1 MLFTE
6 QIYDEYALQAFQVN
20 SIDYSLKPI
29 QKEDLEQS
37 LAKLRHLTS
46 PDKTTPTAA
55 LPLNLEVL
63 LRGLQA
69 QQQARE
75 YRQRFPVRQG
85 QRLHSVEV
93 SEAACFY
100 TEERVSFFR
109 SWNNQK
115 YILDYTLDEIEEM
128 VDPHF
133 FFRVSRSLILTHRAV
148 EQIQPYFGNRL
159 VLQLKPPTDKEAVVS
174 REKVTDFKQWMGN

>member
-1 MLFTE
+1 
-6 QIYDEYALQAFQVN
+6 
-20 SIDYSLKPI
+20 
-29 QKEDLEQS
+29 
-37 LAKLRHLTS
+37 
-46 PDKTTPTAA
+46 
-55 LPLNLEVL
+55 L